1 MQRSLEQLTKELA
14 TVERELTACAAA
26 VDRQTAALDRFVR
39 RFGRARTRRREQLE
53 HAKLEADSRLA
64 QHRQRRDGLL
74 ETIERKTPA
83 PKLEHGGVPPPD
95 QQRTPGPAVPTR
107 PELRAQRLPRRS
119 TPELERGQEPELEI
133 GL

>member
-1 MQRSLEQLTKELA
+1 MQQSLEQLTKELA

-39 RFGRARTRRREQLE
+39 RYGRARTRKREQLE
-53 HAKLEADSRLA
+53 HAKLEAESSLTRY
-64 QHRQRRDGLL
+64 RQRRDGLL
-74 ETIERKTPA
+74 KAIERETPG
-83 PKLEHGGVPPPD
+83 PKVEHGGVPSPSRD
-95 QQRTPGPAVPTR
+95 RTPEPAVRAR
-107 PELRAQRLPRRS
+107 PELRTQRLPRRS